1 MVKLESLTKQEAERL
16 QAEGKLLA
24 EETPK
29 TETRW
34 YNYVP
39 IIRLLSPSADTRYE
53 WEIFKLAKKH
63 NANAVYEEPDRDGE
77 LIGAEFPY
85 RLRFFIN

>member
-63 NANAVYEEPDRDGE
+63 NANAVYEEPDRDG
-77 LIGAEFPY
+77 
-85 RLRFFIN
+85 